1 MALFDMVNK
10 SGGAA
15 FISKAWQTFDQVR
28 MLCLFQNS
36 IKLVFSQLMVN
47 FFNFSFELTICYTIR
62 VIFDTTIFLNFVV
75 EIVLVGFCHGFSL
88 L

>member
-1 MALFDMVNK
+1 MVSK

-15 FISKAWQTFDQVR
+15 FITKAGQTFDHVR

-36 IKLVFSQLMVN
+36 IKLIFGQLMVD
-47 FFNFSFELTICYTIR
+47 FFNFSFELTICNTIR

-75 EIVLVGFCHGFSL
+75 EIVLVGSCHSFSL